1 MKKIWFLL
9 LIPLMINESRA
20 QVLCDSTLMV
30 CDSVSIDSVFISQI
44 NNFDAFMFE
53 LTVSHYFLY
62 APTFV
67 LCMSSDSVQFVD
79 TSMGF
84 TGIFGPSTTA
94 LHYVFQD
101 FNFSIGD
108 EIAGAIVVDNSNNSI
123 DNCQIPFSIT
133 VNELTLIEESHLEN
147 SVEIFPNPANDLLV
161 VQLQNGNDEILN
173 VQLFNLAGI
182 RQSTFFFE
190 NTIDLSGII
199 PGYYTVHLELSNG
212 KRIIQKIIKE

>member
-1 MKKIWFLL
+1 MRKIWLL
-9 LIPLMINESRA
+9 ILIPLMIHESRA

-53 LTVSHYFLY
+53 VTVSHYFLY

-79 TSMGF
+79 ASMGF
-84 TGIFGPSTTA
+84 TGIFGPSTIA

-101 FNFSIGD
+101 YNFSIGD
-108 EIAGAIVVDNSNNSI
+108 EIAGAIVVDNLNNSI

-161 VQLQNGNDEILN
+161 VQLQNENDDILN
-173 VQLFNLAGI
+173 IQLFNLAGI
-182 RQSTFFFE
+182 RQSTCFFE

-212 KRIIQKIIKE
+212 ERIVQKIIKE

>member
-1 MKKIWFLL
+1 
-9 LIPLMINESRA
+9 MINESRA

-79 TSMGF
+79 TSIGF

-123 DNCQIPFSIT
+123 DNCHIPFSIT

-147 SVEIFPNPANDLLV
+147 SLEIFPNPANDLLV
-161 VQLQNGNDEILN
+161 VQLQNENDDILN
-173 VQLFNLAGI
+173 IQLFNLAGI

>member
-1 MKKIWFLL
+1 
-9 LIPLMINESRA
+9 
-20 QVLCDSTLMV
+20 
-30 CDSVSIDSVFISQI
+30 
-44 NNFDAFMFE
+44 MFE
-53 LTVSHYFLY
+53 VTVSHYFLY

-108 EIAGAIVVDNSNNSI
+108 EITGAIVVDNSNNSI

-161 VQLQNGNDEILN
+161 VQLQNENDDILN
-173 VQLFNLAGI
+173 IQLFNLAGI

>member
-1 MKKIWFLL
+1 
-9 LIPLMINESRA
+9 MINEYRA

-30 CDSVSIDSVFISQI
+30 CDSVSIDSVIISQI

-62 APTFV
+62 APTFE

-84 TGIFGPSTTA
+84 TGIFGPSTIA

-123 DNCQIPFSIT
+123 DHCQIPFSIT
-133 VNELTLIEESHLEN
+133 VNELTLIEESHVEN
-147 SVEIFPNPANDLLV
+147 SVEIFPNPANEYIVSEFFSSTSQDLNITIVDYRGVIMQKVFANKVGIGKYKV
-161 VQLQNGNDEILN
+161 VINTEPFKSGMYFMNIYNYEGSSSYQ
-173 VQLFNLAGI
+173 
-182 RQSTFFFE
+182 FE
-190 NTIDLSGII
+190 VI
-199 PGYYTVHLELSNG
+199 H
-212 KRIIQKIIKE
+212 

>member
-9 LIPLMINESRA
+9 LISLMINEYRA

-30 CDSVSIDSVFISQI
+30 CDSVSIDSVIISQI

-62 APTFV
+62 APTFE

-84 TGIFGPSTTA
+84 TGIFGPSTIA

-123 DNCQIPFSIT
+123 DHCQIPFSIT
-133 VNELTLIEESHLEN
+133 VNELTLIEESHVEN

-161 VQLQNGNDEILN
+161 VQLQNENEDILN
-173 VQLFNLAGI
+173 IQLFNLAGI

-190 NTIDLSGII
+190 NTIDVSGII
-199 PGYYTVHLELSNG
+199 PGYYTVHIELSNG